1 MNKIQKIE
9 SRLLRVIK
17 RCLRNWKRKQKKKQ
31 VRKSRKRVRTRREIQ
46 TRKTSGKVA
55 QRKTGKTGS
64 QHRQSQVRRKNE
76 RKIQEKRRQ
85 FILKT
90 AAFAAVGVLSA
101 AGVFLVKKLT
111 IQAEA
116 SSAKS
121 VETVVEKAQ
130 EENTRQYMYGIESI
144 ISGVCISQD
153 TDSEVNKLGTSCEA
167 VLVGQ
172 RVGKN
177 QQESNLDFS
186 KAAADTVEQLE
197 NHSLDVEQY
206 LKVTD
211 RDYETLLK
219 IVEAEA
225 GGEDT
230 EGKIMVAN
238 VIFNRLQS
246 PIFPDS
252 IYDIVWQNTD
262 GTAQFSPTADGRINT
277 VTVSEDTREAV
288 NRAIDGEDYSQG
300 ALFFMQEEYSDSDNV
315 SWFKRDL
322 EFLFKHGVHAFYT
335 YPEKTLKELEA
346 NASSK
351 KTEEEKEEPDDSSTK
366 TETSTETKIS
376 PKKKEKSSKKGKT
389 STDETSKKTSKSDA
403 I

>member
-1 MNKIQKIE
+1 MNKIQRIE
-9 SRLLRVIK
+9 SKLLRIIK

-31 VRKSRKRVRTRREIQ
+31 IQRNKKRTTGKTRTQNRRTASRV
-46 TRKTSGKVA
+46 S
-55 QRKTGKTGS
+55 QRKTGKTGN
-64 QHRQSQVRRKNE
+64 QRRKSQTRRNA
-76 RKIQEKRRQ
+76 RKTQEKRRQ
-85 FILKT
+85 FLLKT
-90 AAFAAVGVLSA
+90 AAFATVGVLAA

-116 SSAKS
+116 SSTKH

-144 ISGVCISQD
+144 ISGVCVSQD

-186 KAAADTVEQLE
+186 EAAADTVEKLE

-238 VIFNRLQS
+238 VIFNRLKS
-246 PIFPDS
+246 PIFPDT

-300 ALFFMQEEYSDSDNV
+300 ALFFMQEEYSDADNV
-315 SWFKRDL
+315 SWFKSDL
-322 EFLFKHGVHAFYT
+322 EYLFKHGVHAFYT
-335 YPEKTLKELEA
+335 YPEKTLEELEKD
-346 NASSK
+346 ASAK
-351 KTEEEKEEPDDSSTK
+351 KTEEKEEES
-366 TETSTETKIS
+366 
-376 PKKKEKSSKKGKT
+376 EKSSKKESSTKKTKT
-389 STDETSKKTSKSDA
+389 SSGTKETKTTKESSNK

>member
-1 MNKIQKIE
+1 M
-9 SRLLRVIK
+9 
-17 RCLRNWKRKQKKKQ
+17 
-31 VRKSRKRVRTRREIQ
+31 
-46 TRKTSGKVA
+46 
-55 QRKTGKTGS
+55 
-64 QHRQSQVRRKNE
+64 
-76 RKIQEKRRQ
+76 
-85 FILKT
+85 
-90 AAFAAVGVLSA
+90 
-101 AGVFLVKKLT
+101 
-111 IQAEA
+111 
-116 SSAKS
+116 
-121 VETVVEKAQ
+121 
-130 EENTRQYMYGIESI
+130 
-144 ISGVCISQD
+144 
-153 TDSEVNKLGTSCEA
+153 
-167 VLVGQ
+167 
-172 RVGKN
+172 
-177 QQESNLDFS
+177 
-186 KAAADTVEQLE
+186 
-197 NHSLDVEQY
+197 EQY

>member
-64 QHRQSQVRRKNE
+64 QHRQSQARRKNE

-101 AGVFLVKKLT
+101 SGVFLVKKLT

-172 RVGKN
+172 
-177 QQESNLDFS
+177 
-186 KAAADTVEQLE
+186 